1 MTDKTSQQQLRAFF
15 GIRNTRAAKLNNILP
30 NFKTLTNKEI
40 YNQLQTIY
48 DNENRTFNASFNGLI
63 FKSLYSNEEMDFL
76 PTPISIPNKIVK
88 SKDEYIKYV
97 FDFLQTPLYK
107 TDYAIYRIR
116 INGQIFH
123 IRPKKMTLGMLMFST
138 TDDVPILN
146 LKNYK
151 RSEAFLSS
159 YITLQQVTTPPN
171 AKPVLCSTAPRL
183 QFTRNTPTEYNKLC
197 CFVEIL
203 NLTGGTRKR
212 ARTMEELTQT
222 TAKLCEDLP
231 LYETDETG
239 DFLFMEEGD
248 ELIPIPSTVT
258 PDNIVKNGIT
268 QDMLFRLCES
278 LKIPLCVFYYE
289 DDTTRHKLKR
299 KSSITPTDKHKGLIG
314 ILENNHFYLLNDINT
329 IRRFNGAIQDETA
342 SKRRSQ
348 TKPEEPNKFI
358 LNDGKTAYDFLMSA
372 ECLPTFLTLNDGVF
386 NSFVVNG
393 TRHILN
399 PHPDAVEFYGDLYTG
414 QTPQSVA
421 SEYLK
426 TIEQVY
432 MTHEIYEALT
442 ADNVKHR
449 THADTL
455 HPQYFTD
462 GLPNHEGVKKYD
474 LNKAYKFAMRNLS
487 TLYGLDITQGIQKEN
502 QLSGDGLYYAE
513 PYNTGGVLHGKNWYS
528 HAVLEY
534 AEKIGESYKITFKIN
549 VTRRENTLP
558 FILNKIDKDITHK
571 AFNKQVANTLTGL
584 TGITQQKQAKVK
596 ITKSQNDLM
605 TFIHTASDP
614 FIKTEGELY
623 FYGYKTD
630 KAKRANH
637 LLLYIQ
643 LLDQFNIINHQ
654 RATGTGGLLIARHID
669 AFYVLNPTNTDHL
682 SDKEGDYKPEEFKP
696 LINHKKNR
704 DAPYKH
710 KPKYLKNAFVDDNAD
725 LTLDDLK
732 NGLLITGAGGTGKT
746 HSVKKLLKDDAEFIA
761 PTNAAA
767 LKLGGKTIHNFLN
780 IDMTTG
786 KATYPK
792 TNKKYIVI
800 DEASMI
806 TSYLWLILI
815 EYKQL
820 NPHLI
825 FILLGDRHQL
835 PSIESIQ
842 YDFNTVPAILHL
854 TNYNYTELTKNY
866 RQDLDGLKLSNA
878 IINNER
884 YQLPKTHT
892 QLNAD
897 EIHLCYYNKTRRW
910 INRQLNQP
918 TPESIEIILN
928 EDIDEADEPIT
939 NGLRPFNPLK
949 ATPLKTRCGGAEPP
963 LKATPLKTRC
973 GGAEPPDGRNPLTGF
988 LHKGV
993 KVVCNKTIKGAFVN
1007 SESATIESISDI
1019 ITFTDGRSVEL
1030 KTFSTHF
1037 TLSYAITVYKAQGQ
1051 TYTEK
1056 VNIHDIDMMTTNYK
1070 FIYTAISRATE
1081 YKNLF
1086 FIRN

>member
-1 MTDKTSQQQLRAFF
+1 MSDKTSKQQLRAFF
-15 GIRNTRAAKLNNILP
+15 GIRNTRATKLNNILP

-40 YNQLQTIY
+40 YNQLQDIY
-48 DNENRTFNASFNGLI
+48 DAENRTFNASFNGLI
-63 FKSLYSNEEMDFL
+63 FKSLYAENEKGFL
-76 PTPISIPNKIVK
+76 ETPLSIPNKIVK
-88 SKDEYIKYV
+88 SQDEYIKYV

-107 TDYAIYRIR
+107 TDYSVYRIK
-116 INGQIFH
+116 INGQVFR
-123 IRPKKMTLGMLMFST
+123 IRPTKVVVSPTIDLQ
-138 TDDVPILN
+138 
-146 LKNYK
+146 NYK
-151 RSEAFLSS
+151 KAEAFLSS

-183 QFTRNTPTEYNKLC
+183 QFTSNTPTEYNKLC

-239 DFLFMEEGD
+239 DFLFMDNGD
-248 ELIPIPSTVT
+248 ELIPIPASMT
-258 PDNIVKNGIT
+258 PENIVKNGIT

-299 KSSITPTDKHKGLIG
+299 KSSINPTDKHKRLIG
-314 ILENNHFYLLNDINT
+314 IIENNHFYLLNDINT
-329 IRRFNGAIQDETA
+329 IKRFNGLVQDETA

-348 TKPEEPNKFI
+348 KPEEPIKFI
-358 LNDGKTAYDFLMSA
+358 MNDGKTAYDFLMSA

-399 PHPDAVEFYGDLYTG
+399 PHPEAVEFYGDLYTG

-421 SEYLK
+421 AEYLK
-426 TIEQVY
+426 TIEPVY
-432 MTHEIYEALT
+432 MTHEIYDALT
-442 ADNVKHR
+442 SDNVKHR

-462 GLPNHEGVKKYD
+462 GLPNHEGIKKYD

-528 HAVLEY
+528 HAILKY
-534 AEKIGESYKITFKIN
+534 AEIIGETYKITFKIN
-549 VTRRENTLP
+549 VTTTDNTLP
-558 FILNKIDKDITHK
+558 LILDEIDKDITHK

-605 TFIHTASDP
+605 TFIHTASNP
-614 FIKTEGELY
+614 YIKTEGELY

-630 KAKRANH
+630 KPKRANH

-643 LLDQFNIINHQ
+643 LLDQFNIINHK

-682 SDKEGDYKPEEFKP
+682 SNKEGDYKPEEFKP
-696 LINHKKNR
+696 LINHKKAR

-710 KPKYLKNAFVDDNAD
+710 KPKYIKNAFVDDNAD

-746 HSVKKLLKDDAEFIA
+746 HSVKKLLKDEAEFIA

-806 TSYLWLILI
+806 TGDIWIILI
-815 EYKQL
+815 EYKQQ

-866 RQDLDGLKLSNA
+866 RQDLEGLKLSNA
-878 IINNER
+878 IINKEH
-884 YQLPKTHT
+884 YDLPKTP
-892 QLNAD
+892 NRPINED

-910 INRQLNQP
+910 INKQLNKP
-918 TPESIEIILN
+918 TPESVKIILN
-928 EDIDEADEPIT
+928 EDIDET
-939 NGLRPFNPLK
+939 TQGLRRGVNPPQRVFKGIALYPHERVK
-949 ATPLKTRCGGAEPP
+949 PI
-963 LKATPLKTRC
+963 
-973 GGAEPPDGRNPLTGF
+973 TGF

-993 KVVCNKTIKGAFVN
+993 KVICNKTIKGAFVN
-1007 SESATIESISDI
+1007 SESATIESVDDI

-1051 TYTEK
+1051 TYTQK
-1056 VNIHDIDMMTTNYK
+1056 VNIHDIDMMLTNYK

-1086 FIRN
+1086 FRY

>member
-1 MTDKTSQQQLRAFF
+1 MSDKTSKQQLRAFF
-15 GIRNTRAAKLNNILP
+15 GIRNTRAVKLNNILP

-40 YNQLQTIY
+40 YNQLQDIY
-48 DNENRTFNASFNGLI
+48 DAENRTFNASFNGLI
-63 FKSLYSNEEMDFL
+63 FKSEATKGGDFKTE
-76 PTPISIPNKIVK
+76 PVSIPDKVVK

-97 FDFLQTPLYK
+97 YDFLQAPLYK
-107 TDYAIYRIR
+107 TNYTIYRIQ
-116 INGQIFH
+116 INGQIVY
-123 IRPKKMTLGMLMFST
+123 IRPHPQAS
-138 TDDVPILN
+138 ILN
-146 LKNYK
+146 RPTIDLQNYK
-151 RSEAFLSS
+151 KAEAFLSS

-183 QFTRNTPTEYNKLC
+183 QFTTNTPTEYNKLC

-212 ARTMEELTQT
+212 ARTIEELTQT
-222 TAKLCEDLP
+222 TANLCEDLP

-239 DFLFMEEGD
+239 DFLFMDNGD
-248 ELIPIPSTVT
+248 ELIPIPSAMT
-258 PDNIVKNGIT
+258 PDNIIKNGIT

-299 KSSITPTDKHKGLIG
+299 ETTNTSTKKQKGLTG
-314 ILENNHFYLLNDINT
+314 IIENNHFYLLNDINT
-329 IRRFNGAIQDETA
+329 IRRFNGTIQDEP
-342 SKRRSQ
+342 KGRRV
-348 TKPEEPNKFI
+348 KAKEEPEQII

-372 ECLPTFLTLNDGVF
+372 DCLPCFLTLNDGVF
-386 NSFVVNG
+386 NSFVVNK
-393 TRHILN
+393 TKHILN
-399 PHPDAVEFYGDLYTG
+399 PHPEAVEFYGDQYTG

-421 SEYLK
+421 AEYLK
-426 TIEQVY
+426 TIEPVY
-432 MTHEIYEALT
+432 MTHEIYDALT
-442 ADNVKHR
+442 AENVKHR

-487 TLYGLDITQGIQKEN
+487 MLYGLDITQTIHKEH
-502 QLSGDGLYYAE
+502 QLTGDGLYYAE

-528 HAVLEY
+528 LPLLQY
-534 AEKIGESYKITFKIN
+534 AQDIGETYKITFKIN
-549 VTRRENTLP
+549 VTQRDNTLP
-558 FILNKIDKDITHK
+558 LILDEIDEDITHK

-584 TGITQQKQAKVK
+584 TGITKQKQAKVK

-605 TFIHTASDP
+605 TFIHKATNP
-614 FIKTEGELY
+614 FIKTEGDLY
-623 FYGYKTD
+623 FYGYKTET
-630 KAKRANH
+630 AKRTNH

-643 LLDQFNIINHQ
+643 ILDQFNIINHQ

-682 SDKEGDYKPEEFKP
+682 SDKEGDYKPEEFKQ
-696 LINHKKNR
+696 LINHKKAR

-710 KPKYLKNAFVDDNAD
+710 KPKYLKNVFVNDNAD

-786 KATYPK
+786 KANFTK
-792 TNKKYIVI
+792 TLKKYIVI

-806 TSYLWLILI
+806 TSDIWLILS
-815 EYKQL
+815 EYKRQ

-878 IINNER
+878 IINNEP
-884 YQLPKTHT
+884 YDLPKTQT
-892 QLNAD
+892 KINAD

-910 INRQLNQP
+910 INKQLNKP
-918 TPESIEIILN
+918 TPESVKIILN
-928 EDIDEADEPIT
+928 EDIVDAT
-939 NGLRPFNPLK
+939 QGLRRGV
-949 ATPLKTRCGGAEPP
+949 TPPHERVKPI
-963 LKATPLKTRC
+963 
-973 GGAEPPDGRNPLTGF
+973 TGF

-993 KVVCNKTIKGAFVN
+993 KVICNKTIKGAFVN
-1007 SESATIESISDI
+1007 SESATIESVDDI

-1051 TYTEK
+1051 TYTQK
-1056 VNIHDIDMMTTNYK
+1056 VNIHDIDMMLTNYK

-1086 FIRN
+1086 FRY